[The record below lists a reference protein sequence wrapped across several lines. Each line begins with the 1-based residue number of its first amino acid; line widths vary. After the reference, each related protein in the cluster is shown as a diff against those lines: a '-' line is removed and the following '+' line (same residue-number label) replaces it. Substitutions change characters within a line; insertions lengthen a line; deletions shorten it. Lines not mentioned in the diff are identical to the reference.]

1 VTGRKRHLRHP
12 ASGGNGGLSPRGHI
26 REDAA
31 DQRSSR
37 GTHPLTSAASGPR
50 PGRKRSSPAVLIST
64 RDKILGAA
72 FRTLVD
78 VGYNQISMRR
88 IAEEA
93 RVNQSLV
100 HYYFGS
106 KENLMLEVLEYVN
119 EQLLARQRK
128 MYQEV
133 RSFEAIWAT
142 ALEYFKEDMQSG
154 YVRGLWELWA
164 QGLSNGRIR
173 KRLAE
178 MIGRWRDLVA
188 ELARQGLAEHGI
200 ESAVDPRVLGRLF
213 GDLYFGAEAEIL
225 AGEDPQLH
233 MEAIRLLGNLPRLMA
248 QDARG
253 RKRREAATGDS

>member
-1 VTGRKRHLRHP
+1 
-12 ASGGNGGLSPRGHI
+12 SPRRI
-26 REDAA
+26 DLLTYAA
-31 DQRSSR
+31 
-37 GTHPLTSAASGPR
+37 PE
-50 PGRKRSSPAVLIST
+50 PGRRTRRPRRRAAHPPTDLIST

-72 FRTLVD
+72 YRTLVD
-78 VGYNQISMRR
+78 VGYNQISMRK

-93 RVNQSLV
+93 RVNQSLL
-100 HYYFGS
+100 HYYYGS

-154 YVRGLWELWA
+154 YVRGLWELRA
-164 QGLSNGRIR
+164 QGLSNVRIQ

-200 ESAVDPRVLGRLF
+200 EGTVDPRVLGRLI

-225 AGEDPQLH
+225 GGEDPQLH
-233 MEAIRLLGNLPRLMA
+233 VEAIRLMGNLMRWMA
-248 QDARG
+248 QDARA
-253 RKRREAATGDS
+253 RKRREAAAGDS